1 MTKRWA
7 WWTTLCS
14 LMALLVLWS
23 GWSTIWVGIHYA
35 PIAVGLALATLP
47 LLIGLYGL
55 LRRQR
60 TAFIWLGLISLLYFV
75 HGIVSLYAQQPAH
88 ASLAAVET
96 IVSLFL
102 FLGTF
107 IWLRQTP
114 H

>member
-7 WWTTLCS
+7 WRIALCS
-14 LMALLVLWS
+14 LLMLLALWS
-23 GWSTIWVGIHYA
+23 GWSTVWVGVHHA
-35 PIAVGLALATLP
+35 PLAAGLALATLP

-55 LRRQR
+55 LRRRR
-60 TAFIWLGLISLLYFV
+60 TTVIWLGLTSLLYFV

-88 ASLAAVET
+88 PALAAVET
-96 IVSLFL
+96 IISLFL

-107 IWLRQTP
+107 LWLRQTP